1 MLVMTWSQNWPGWP
15 VASDP
20 KYWMPTDTSGP
31 KIEPQPLKRIWSCSC
46 LYHLNSESWMGEVR
60 WLSFSLVPLTQPS
73 GTGKQVSGFLIS
85 QNTLQHVS
93 CYQKPRL
100 IKSWD
105 DKWHTTEETEKT
117 KTDTHG
123 TEILIPRWR
132 SGKESICQCR
142 ETGDV
147 GLIPWVGRSPGVET
161 GYPLQYSCLE
171 NSMDSGVWWATVH
184 EVSKNWSMHI
194 HLEFKILYRKNTKSY
209 GKWENPGERN
219 NNTYDK

>member
-1 MLVMTWSQNWPGWP
+1 MHPRACVYLEGCLALICTRALSMLVMTWSQNWPGWP

-142 ETGDV
+142 EQEM
-147 GLIPWVGRSPGVET
+147 WVWSLGWED
-161 GYPLQYSCLE
+161 PLE
-171 NSMDSGVWWATVH
+171 
-184 EVSKNWSMHI
+184 
-194 HLEFKILYRKNTKSY
+194 
-209 GKWENPGERN
+209 
-219 NNTYDK
+219 